1 MVDCLTSYLHSNLS
15 SGLRDSTKW
24 AVGCCLIL
32 TCFLAKADNLSTC
45 LSGKYP
51 SLCNK
56 SLLTESQRQQALAAE
71 RTENLNTCLTGKYPS
86 LCRRELLTADES
98 RAVQQAERRENLSTC
113 LTGKYTA
120 LCNRGLLTAEERSR
134 VLEAEKRENLAT
146 CLTGRYSAL
155 CNKGMLTT
163 EQRAQ
168 TEAAE
173 KRFQQSA
180 SPPRAQ
186 TRRRSSGGCESG
198 HWVQEVMSDG
208 GIVKLED
215 GSVWAIDPVDQVD
228 TMLWLPVT
236 DIVVCPGKL
245 INTDD
250 NETAGAV
257 RLR

>member
-1 MVDCLTSYLHSNLS
+1 MNRLLAFFYNPRGFRSGRGYIRLLGAIIIFGCQLS
-15 SGLRDSTKW
+15 
-24 AVGCCLIL
+24 
-32 TCFLAKADNLSTC
+32 KADNLSTC

-56 SLLTESQRQQALAAE
+56 SLLSEPQRVQANVAE
-71 RTENLNTCLTGKYPS
+71 KRENLSTCMTGKYPS
-86 LCRRELLTADES
+86 LCRRELLTAEES
-98 RAVQQAERRENLSTC
+98 QLVQQAERRENLATC
-113 LTGKYTA
+113 LTGKYKA
-120 LCNRGLLTAEERSR
+120 LCKRALLTAEESAR
-134 VLEAEKRENLAT
+134 VIEAEKRENLAT
-146 CLTGRYSAL
+146 CLAGRYSAL
-155 CNKGMLTT
+155 CNKALLTA
-163 EQRAQ
+163 EQRSQ

-173 KRFQQSA
+173 KQFQQS

-186 TRRRSSGGCESG
+186 ARRRSSGGCESG

-208 GIVKLED
+208 EIVKLED
-215 GSVWAIDPVDQVD
+215 GSLWAIDPVDQVD

-257 RLR
+257 RIR